1 MDIGRGALLV
11 NTRTAGNVLRLGA
24 LLLCGAIA
32 GCAGASGS
40 LSLPYGKI
48 DFEFTGTV
56 FDAVTKQPIEGA
68 YVFASYREPVGVN
81 SRCYKTRGMYTGK
94 DGKYRFPIE
103 KMDGYSPWFTSA
115 IKPGYFFGSFDTPKR
130 DVWNRQDASSY
141 ADRNLYLIPQD
152 PAKPSSL
159 IGSGEERCHGARTK
173 VDAAAGAHFL
183 RIELSEKIRFG
194 ASEEVI
200 SATKEMINYLE
211 TLPSDT
217 VGAHERNAGG
227 QR

>member
-1 MDIGRGALLV
+1 MDIGNGAPRV
-11 NTRTAGNVLRLGA
+11 NTRSAGMTLRLGA

-32 GCAGASGS
+32 ACAGASGGPPS
-40 LSLPYGKI
+40 SHGKI

-56 FDAVTKQPIEGA
+56 YDAVTKQPIEGA

-103 KMDGYSPWFTSA
+103 KLDGYSPWFTSA

-130 DVWNRQDASSY
+130 DVWSRQDASSY

-152 PAKPSSL
+152 PAKPNFL
-159 IGSGEERCHGARTK
+159 IGSGEESCIGARSRE
-173 VDAAAGAHFL
+173 DAAAGAHFL
-183 RIELSEKIRFG
+183 KIELEELTRYG
-194 ASEEVI
+194 ASEQI
-200 SATKEMINYLE
+200 TDATKRVIKRLESIGMNRSESELIN
-211 TLPSDT
+211 
-217 VGAHERNAGG
+217 R
-227 QR
+227 

>member
-1 MDIGRGALLV
+1 MDIGNGAPRV
-11 NTRTAGNVLRLGA
+11 NTRSAGMTLRLGA

-32 GCAGASGS
+32 ACAGASGGSPSS
-40 LSLPYGKI
+40 LGKI

-56 FDAVTKQPIEGA
+56 YDAVTKQPIEGV

-103 KMDGYSPWFTSA
+103 KLDGYSPWFTSA

-152 PAKPSSL
+152 PAKPSPPVFFVSASSRQL
-159 IGSGEERCHGARTK
+159 RNGATRVRGGILLRGTHARGRRRRSRISEDRNRRK
-173 VDAAAGAHFL
+173 AEVRRHARGNCSHAGH
-183 RIELSEKIRFG
+183 
-194 ASEEVI
+194 
-200 SATKEMINYLE
+200 
-211 TLPSDT
+211 D
-217 VGAHERNAGG
+217 
-227 QR
+227 